1 MNAPHWLP
9 ECGSI
14 MKVEPFNPETS
25 VEIWRRNRVR
35 SSSVMPCRDMAARQC
50 RLILIWSRS
59 AGTRFTDLKEWA
71 RFGCAK
77 ALNYRHSFMEA
88 GRDRGCAQIGRAHVR
103 TPVTNAHL
111 VCSLLLRKKKK
122 NITI

>member
-1 MNAPHWLP
+1 
-9 ECGSI
+9 
-14 MKVEPFNPETS
+14 MKLESFKPYTS
-25 VEIWRRNRVR
+25 FEIWRRNRVR

-77 ALNYRHSFMEA
+77 ALNYRHSFMAA
-88 GRDRGCAQIGRAHVR
+88 GRSRRSEEHTSELQ
-103 TPVTNAHL
+103 
-111 VCSLLLRKKKK
+111 SLMRNSYAVFCLKKK
-122 NITI
+122 NKSHEHECIELMKLQTT